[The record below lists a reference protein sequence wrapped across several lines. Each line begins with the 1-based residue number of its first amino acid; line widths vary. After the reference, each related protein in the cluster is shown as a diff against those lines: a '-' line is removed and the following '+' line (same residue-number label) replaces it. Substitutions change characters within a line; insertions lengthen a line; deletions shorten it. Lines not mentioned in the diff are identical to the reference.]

1 MQDMIRKDSYWF
13 NTFAGVRVVEIQT
26 KTKVED
32 WLHVPS
38 GENIADIL
46 TRGAPPSEL
55 GQDSVWQNGPKWLVQ
70 DRSTWP
76 DTDVK
81 FSSSL
86 EPEVEQ
92 FKTAE
97 KRLSSSAFHAGVSAV
112 DILEKPH
119 KVWTFSSAAVQGAGK
134 ETDVAIRKNNLKRFD
149 LLELFGAN
157 DGKFSKLVA
166 RFSDLSKLIRVMAY
180 IMRVDLAKRRLGGT
194 SALERSKVDKE
205 ITAQEYSDAWI
216 VLIHL
221 EQSQRLQEKQVMKL
235 VPKRIKVKLSMY
247 DWSVEHVV
255 IGGRVSNS
263 PMSFDGEPK

>member
-1 MQDMIRKDSYWF
+1 VGSNFKKHIPILESRIVQDMIRKDSYWF

-134 ETDVAIRKNNLKRFD
+134 ETDVAIRKNNL
-149 LLELFGAN
+149 
-157 DGKFSKLVA
+157 
-166 RFSDLSKLIRVMAY
+166 
-180 IMRVDLAKRRLGGT
+180 
-194 SALERSKVDKE
+194 
-205 ITAQEYSDAWI
+205 
-216 VLIHL
+216 
-221 EQSQRLQEKQVMKL
+221 
-235 VPKRIKVKLSMY
+235 
-247 DWSVEHVV
+247 
-255 IGGRVSNS
+255 
-263 PMSFDGEPK
+263 